1 MKRVELSL
9 AEGVYPALIGQHL
22 LARAESW
29 PSGGP
34 QRKALVLLDAG
45 VDAAW
50 PGLQQDLQQGL
61 QAAGWLADCLCLPAG
76 EDLKDFARLYPLYGE
91 LLQRGLQR
99 RSLLVAVGGG
109 TLGDAV
115 GFLAAT
121 YLRGLDWVNVPTT
134 LLAQVDSALGGKT
147 GVNHPAGKNLIGA
160 IYQPQRILC
169 DTTLLQKLP
178 ARDWLSGYGEMLKY
192 GLIHDAAL
200 WQWLLQHRQALLRG
214 DATLLEDA
222 VARSLAIKAHFV
234 AQDVRDLTGIRA
246 VLNFGHT
253 FGHAI
258 EQTTGYGYYRHGEAV
273 ILGMYLACQIS
284 QAFGL
289 LPASEG
295 ERLSHALAS
304 LPLPTLPASMTAE
317 DLLAVM
323 RHDKKNDGAAIHC
336 LLLRGIAQIEPF
348 PCSPEQLGP
357 ALTTALKAWRQSA
370 AATTT

>member
-1 MKRVELSL
+1 MKRVELNL
-9 AEGVYPALIGQHL
+9 HEGMYPALIGQHL
-22 LARAESW
+22 LTRPESW
-29 PSGGP
+29 PAGGP
-34 QRKALVLLDAG
+34 QRKALVLMDAG

-50 PGLQQDLQQGL
+50 PELQQDIQQGL
-61 QAAGWLADCLCLPAG
+61 QAAGWLAECLCLPAG
-76 EDLKDFARLYPLYGE
+76 EELKDFARLYPLYGE

-169 DTTLLQKLP
+169 DTTLLQQLP

-192 GLIHDAAL
+192 GLIHDEPL
-200 WQWLLQHRQALLRG
+200 WHWLLQQRDALLRG
-214 DATLLEDA
+214 DASLLEEA

-258 EQTTGYGYYRHGEAV
+258 EQVTGYGYYRHGEAV
-273 ILGMYLACQIS
+273 ILGMYLACQVS
-284 QAFGL
+284 QRFGV
-289 LPASEG
+289 LPGSAG
-295 ERLSHALAS
+295 ERLSQALAA
-304 LPLPTLPASMTAE
+304 LPLPQLPAQITAE

-323 RHDKKNDGAAIHC
+323 RHDKKNDGEAIHC
-336 LLLRGIAQIEPF
+336 LLLRGIAEIIPY
-348 PCSPEQLGP
+348 PCSSTELAP
-357 ALTTALKAWRQSA
+357 ALKSALANWRQSA

>member
-1 MKRVELSL
+1 MKRVELTL
-9 AEGVYPALIGQHL
+9 PEGVYPALIGQQL
-22 LARAESW
+22 LARAGSW
-29 PSGGP
+29 PAGQ
-34 QRKALVLLDAG
+34 QRKALVLIDAG

-50 PGLQQDLQQGL
+50 PELQSQLRQGL
-61 QAAGWLADCLCLPAG
+61 QAAGWRPDCLPLPAG

-121 YLRGLDWVNVPTT
+121 YLRGLDWVNVPST

-169 DTTLLQKLP
+169 DTHLLQKLP

-192 GLIHDAAL
+192 GLIHDESL
-200 WQWLLQHRQALLRG
+200 WHWLLQHRSALLGG
-214 DATLLEDA
+214 DASLLEEA

-234 AQDVRDLTGIRA
+234 AQDVRDLTGVRA

-253 FGHAI
+253 FGHAL
-258 EQTTGYGYYRHGEAV
+258 EQVTGYGYYRHGEAV
-273 ILGMYLACQIS
+273 ILGMYLAIQTS
-284 QAFGL
+284 AAFGL
-289 LPASEG
+289 LPAAKAQPLAE
-295 ERLSHALAS
+295 ALAA
-304 LPLPTLPASMTAE
+304 LPLPALPAELNAAA
-317 DLLAVM
+317 LLEVM
-323 RHDKKNDGAAIHC
+323 RHDKKNDGEAIHC
-336 LLLRGIAQIEPF
+336 LLLRGIGQVEPY
-348 PCSPEQLGP
+348 PCSAA
-357 ALTTALKAWRQSA
+357 ALEPVLSAGLSSWRQSA
-370 AATTT
+370 TTT